1 MTAPS
6 APSSSSAE
14 IMTSGAFVDASV
26 ARLSAQIRQP
36 SVTTWT
42 RLEPQPRDATLE
54 RSLQAQVRD
63 PLWFLARQWQVG
75 EFAGEDGGSP
85 VQATLGLTTRA
96 LTGYRP
102 GPPAADGQPA
112 AATVALDNAT
122 ALETQVERRPVNLK
136 VRGSVQLGLLFE
148 DLANDSSLPAA
159 TVDAFRAAFPIAAV
173 DPDPYLAGADG
184 LALRSLAAGRAL
196 DGEALFRSAQ
206 AAAAGTIANPPLPT
220 EASDPATA
228 AVLVDFVALR
238 ESAFTED
245 VNASGGAGGSGGG
258 SGPDSWQ
265 SADLDYA
272 FAVEAASTDGNSLVL
287 EADSFPGGEL
297 DWYSFTSGSG
307 PIGSTPVDPTYTTIT
322 MLPGHVTF
330 HGMPS
335 DRWWGFEDGKTDFGQ
350 LDAQHVDLAKLLV
363 MEFALVYGNDWFYI
377 PVPSPIGSA
386 QTVDTLVVTDT
397 FGVRTLIRPV
407 EQYPVQ
413 GSSRPWS
420 MFKIADPSGAVGSQ
434 ILLAPTLGQTEDADP
449 IEDILITRDPTAALA
464 WAVENTVWG
473 AADVGVD
480 GFEGYLARLRDE
492 NQAPLPPPAPDMPSV
507 AYTLEHPPPDNWIP
521 LVPVLPSIGA
531 ASVFRRGTMDTPGP
545 GDTVLQ
551 LTAVAEL
558 LEPAGPFYLTDRVV
572 TPIGVSAQRYLRR
585 TRLPDGN
592 TITWLANRSGPGRG
606 LGASGLQFDYLRDA
620 TDSTG
625 TGGTDSGTSGTSS
638 SGTNDTSGSPMP
650 P

>member
-1 MTAPS
+1 MTASS

-14 IMTSGAFVDASV
+14 AMTQGAFVDASV
-26 ARLSAQIRQP
+26 ARLSTQILQP

-102 GPPAADGQPA
+102 GPPSAGGQPG

-136 VRGSVQLGLLFE
+136 LRGSVQLGLLFE
-148 DLANDSSLPAA
+148 DLADDASLPAA
-159 TVDAFRAAFPIAAV
+159 TVDAFRAAFPIAAA

-206 AAAAGTIANPPLPT
+206 ASAAGATANPPLPAET
-220 EASDPATA
+220 SDPATA
-228 AVLVDFVALR
+228 AVLAGFVALR
-238 ESAFTED
+238 GGAFTEHVD
-245 VNASGGAGGSGGG
+245 ASGGAGGSGGSGGGTSSG
-258 SGPDSWQ
+258 SGDSWQ
-265 SADLDYA
+265 PPDLDYA
-272 FAVEAASTDGNSLVL
+272 FAIEAASTDGNSLVL
-287 EADSFPGGEL
+287 ETDSFPGGEL

-307 PIGSTPVDPTYTTIT
+307 PTASAPVDPTYTTIT

-420 MFKIADPSGAVGSQ
+420 MFKVAAPSGAVGSE
-434 ILLAPTLGQTEDADP
+434 ILLAPTLGQTQDADP

-464 WAVENTVWG
+464 WAVENTVCG

-492 NQAPLPPPAPDMPSV
+492 NQAPPPPPAPDMPSV

-531 ASVFRRGTMDTPGP
+531 ASVFRRGTMDIPGP

-585 TRLPDGN
+585 TRLPDGS
-592 TITWLANRSGPGRG
+592 TVTCLANRSGPGRG

-620 TDSTG
+620 TGSAGSSDSS
-625 TGGTDSGTSGTSS
+625 GTDSGASGNST
-638 SGTNDTSGSPMP
+638 P
-650 P
+650 PS

>member
-1 MTAPS
+1 MTAS
-6 APSSSSAE
+6 SSSSAE
-14 IMTSGAFVDASV
+14 VMTSEAFVDASV
-26 ARLSAQIRQP
+26 ARLSAQILQP

-85 VQATLGLTTRA
+85 VQAALGLTTRA

-102 GPPAADGQPA
+102 GLPAAGGQQA

-122 ALETQVERRPVNLK
+122 ALETQVERRQVNLK
-136 VRGSVQLGLLFE
+136 VRGSVQLDLLFE
-148 DLANDSSLPAA
+148 DLADDASLPAA
-159 TVDAFRAAFPIAAV
+159 TVEAFRAAFPIAAA

-206 AAAAGTIANPPLPT
+206 ATAAGATANPPLPT

-228 AVLVDFVALR
+228 AVLADFVALR
-238 ESAFTED
+238 ESAFIED
-245 VNASGGAGGSGGG
+245 ANASGGAGGSGSSGG
-258 SGPDSWQ
+258 GTSDSWQ
-265 SADLDYA
+265 SADLNYA

-307 PIGSTPVDPTYTTIT
+307 STGSTRVDPAYTTIT

-420 MFKIADPSGAVGSQ
+420 MFKIADPSGAVGSE

-464 WAVENTVWG
+464 WAVENTVCG

-492 NQAPLPPPAPDMPSV
+492 NQAPPPPPAPDMPSV

-531 ASVFRRGTMDTPGP
+531 ASVFRRGTMDIPGP
-545 GDTVLQ
+545 GNTVLP

-585 TRLPDGN
+585 TRLPDGS
-592 TITWLANRSGPGRG
+592 TVTWLANRSGPGRG

-620 TDSTG
+620 TDSA
-625 TGGTDSGTSGTSS
+625 DSADSSGTSATSS
-638 SGTNDTSGSPMP
+638 SDTSDTSDSPTP
-650 P
+650 PS

>member
-1 MTAPS
+1 M
-6 APSSSSAE
+6 
-14 IMTSGAFVDASV
+14 V
-26 ARLSAQIRQP
+26 
-36 SVTTWT
+36 
-42 RLEPQPRDATLE
+42 PRG
-54 RSLQAQVRD
+54 
-63 PLWFLARQWQVG
+63 QWQVG

-85 VQATLGLTTRA
+85 VQATLALTTRA

-102 GPPAADGQPA
+102 GPPAAGGQPG

-148 DLANDSSLPAA
+148 DLADDASLPAA
-159 TVDAFRAAFPIAAV
+159 TVDAFRAVFPIAAA

-206 AAAAGTIANPPLPT
+206 ATATGATANPPLPT

-228 AVLVDFVALR
+228 AVLADFVALR
-238 ESAFTED
+238 GGAFTED
-245 VNASGGAGGSGGG
+245 SDASGGAGGSGGPGTG
-258 SGPDSWQ
+258 SGGGPGDSWQ
-265 SADLDYA
+265 PADLDYA
-272 FAVEAASTDGNSLVL
+272 FAVEVASTDGNSLVL
-287 EADSFPGGEL
+287 EADSFLGGEL

-307 PIGSTPVDPTYTTIT
+307 PTGSAPIDPTYTTIN

-413 GSSRPWS
+413 GSLRPWS
-420 MFKIADPSGAVGSQ
+420 MFKIADPSGAVGSE
-434 ILLAPTLGQTEDADP
+434 ILLAPTLGQTADAEP
-449 IEDILITRDPTAALA
+449 IEDILITRDPTAALGLGRGEHRVGRGGRRRRRVRGLPGQA
-464 WAVENTVWG
+464 AGRGPG
-473 AADVGVD
+473 AATTACPGHAERRLHTGTSAAGQLDS
-480 GFEGYLARLRDE
+480 AR
-492 NQAPLPPPAPDMPSV
+492 S
-507 AYTLEHPPPDNWIP
+507 
-521 LVPVLPSIGA
+521 GA
-531 ASVFRRGTMDTPGP
+531 AIDRRG
-545 GDTVLQ
+545 
-551 LTAVAEL
+551 
-558 LEPAGPFYLTDRVV
+558 
-572 TPIGVSAQRYLRR
+572 IGVPTRHHGHPRPGRHGAPADCRRRTPRARRALLSHRPGGHADRRERERYLRR
-585 TRLPDGN
+585 TRLPDGS
-592 TITWLANRSGPGRG
+592 TVTWLANRSGPGRG
-606 LGASGLQFDYLRDA
+606 LGASGLHFDYLRDA
-620 TDSTG
+620 TDSAG
-625 TGGTDSGTSGTSS
+625 SSNSSGTDSGAA
-638 SGTNDTSGSPMP
+638 P
-650 P
+650 PVRAALTAVPRAAPRHPADGPSR